1 MSRVLAVF
9 ESAVLKSSN
18 LSSLW
23 QSMRGI
29 ASEEDGRSAK
39 GGALVLNAA
48 SKIVA
53 VVDKMLLPLLDISVG
68 THVRFVVEED
78 QAEFDLFD
86 EVRRRRP
93 ACLADADTFALHA
106 RSLYERYMVYC
117 GGA

>member
-1 MSRVLAVF
+1 VF
-9 ESAVLKSSN
+9 ERGVLKSSN
-18 LSSLW
+18 LPSLW
-23 QSMRGI
+23 QSMRGT
-29 ASEEDGRSAK
+29 ASEEDGRSAR
-39 GGALVLNAA
+39 GGGGLVVNAA

-68 THVRFVVEED
+68 THVRFVVEEE

-93 ACLADADTFALHA
+93 ACLDDADTFALHA
-106 RSLYERYMVYC
+106 RSLYERYMAYC